1 MTSFCK
7 ERFKASGVTR
17 SVVRPFHL
25 FPPKKVYLLLC
36 PPNICPPFLLL
47 SNIGDEEGGG
57 GGKVVFILADERE
70 TCTHVRD
77 LINTRRMHFFS
88 MFGYELKRV
97 KFIIIAKMCKSVRCC
112 EHVRYANESN
122 QTQNIF

>member
-17 SVVRPFHL
+17 SVVGL
-25 FPPKKVYLLLC
+25 SICFPRKKF
-36 PPNICPPFLLL
+36 ICSCAHQIYALRFFCFQI
-47 SNIGDEEGGG
+47 SGMREG